1 LKERENESTVLRKS
15 LEMSGQK
22 ESELKTLL
30 EESVKREKL
39 ATIHEKNVE
48 YDQQYDHLLEENARI
63 KVELRMAEFELNRR
77 SQTLP

>member
-1 LKERENESTVLRKS
+1 LRKS

-48 YDQQYDHLLEENARI
+48 CDQQYDHLLEENARI

-77 SQTLP
+77 SQTLS